1 MSESGKDLASDA
13 RDIGGMKVLARK
25 VDAPDMNALRNLMDD
40 LRSKIASGIIA
51 LAAEIDGKAML
62 VLAVSKDLHG
72 RYTAPALIKEVSGE
86 IKGGGGGRPDL
97 AQAGGSEPA
106 GIDRALAR
114 LEVFLSQ

>member
-1 MSESGKDLASDA
+1 
-13 RDIGGMKVLARK
+13 MKVLARK

-72 RYTAPALIKEVSGE
+72 RYTAPALIKEVSDE

-97 AQAGGSEPA
+97 AQAGGSEPE
-106 GIDRALAR
+106 GISRALAK
-114 LEVFLSQ
+114 LEAFLSK